1 MARRES
7 SSPRRLTR
15 SSSRDND
22 DSASTA
28 IGRAFPPP
36 DPRSS
41 LRGGRP
47 GRAVRQR
54 AYDILGFAALGIGA
68 ASDSTFYAAGSGAAV
83 QFRKLVLLGRIAS
96 VGPKKENR
104 MEDLGLLAGIGTR
117 PGRVH
122 VAVAAGLGVA
132 HNSRDTSALAVP
144 LEAQVTWRFSH
155 VVGLGLRGFLSVNR
169 IATFGGLTLHVQ
181 VGRLR

>member
-1 MARRES
+1 MTPLA
-7 SSPRRLTR
+7 
-15 SSSRDND
+15 
-22 DSASTA
+22 
-28 IGRAFPPP
+28 
-36 DPRSS
+36 PRSVVLS
-41 LRGGRP
+41 LLLILGAP
-47 GRAVRQR
+47 CAAVAQVVPSANVRTTFW
-54 AYDILGFAALGIGA
+54 GFAALGIGA

-132 HNSRDTSALAVP
+132 HNSRDTSALALP